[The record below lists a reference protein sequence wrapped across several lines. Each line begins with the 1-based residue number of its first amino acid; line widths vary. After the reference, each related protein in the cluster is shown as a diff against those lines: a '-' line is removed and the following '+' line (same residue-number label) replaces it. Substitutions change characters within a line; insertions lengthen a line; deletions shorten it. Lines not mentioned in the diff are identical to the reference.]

1 MVKKTVDIPENL
13 YRKINEYRKMFDFG
27 ERGCK
32 FGGAALTWHKIIF
45 GDCRNMSE
53 IPDGSFPIEKSIK
66 GILKDTVCG
75 KARGSLNYCSHEK
88 GHHYIYRFK
97 TLLRVLCCI
106 RRILKGDMPKDQ
118 ICWTC
123 YTGFKELDGLRE

>member
-1 MVKKTVDIPENL
+1 
-13 YRKINEYRKMFDFG
+13 
-27 ERGCK
+27 
-32 FGGAALTWHKIIF
+32 LTWHKIIF

-88 GHHYIYRFK
+88 GHHYIY
-97 TLLRVLCCI
+97 
-106 RRILKGDMPKDQ
+106 
-118 ICWTC
+118 
-123 YTGFKELDGLRE
+123 LDSKLFLEYYAALEES